1 MPGAIPAVAASSG
14 PRLLISPK
22 KAKGKGLDCGTLS
35 AGRREA
41 AMRAPAQGFAGVEN
55 YSRRSAFPGACVF
68 RLLICDDHPPI
79 RTALRLLARQVDPT
93 SDVTETGN
101 ARDLVEV
108 LRGRRDFDL
117 LVLDLQLPGM
127 SGLSV
132 LSEVKQLRPELAVLV
147 LSADESPQS
156 VDAALQAGASSYLFK
171 SASETVLFQALKD
184 VCGRRL
190 ALPESITAKAGGR
203 GRAVPDDGLSLSARQ
218 RDVLNCLLHGMSA
231 KQVARTLGLSE
242 GTVKSHTV
250 AVFRALNVSSRAQA
264 VVEAHRRGITLG
276 C

>member
-1 MPGAIPAVAASSG
+1 M
-14 PRLLISPK
+14 
-22 KAKGKGLDCGTLS
+22 
-35 AGRREA
+35 
-41 AMRAPAQGFAGVEN
+41 
-55 YSRRSAFPGACVF
+55 F

-101 ARDLVEV
+101 AHDLVEV

-147 LSADESPQS
+147 LSADENPQS

-190 ALPESITAKAGGR
+190 ALPESITAKVGGR
-203 GRAVPDDGLSLSARQ
+203 GRGVPDDGLSLSARQ

>member
-1 MPGAIPAVAASSG
+1 M
-14 PRLLISPK
+14 SPK
-22 KAKGKGLDCGTLS
+22 KATCSTEIAAHFRP
-35 AGRREA
+35 AGFY
-41 AMRAPAQGFAGVEN
+41 RAIEGADPDFVGVEKKF
-55 YSRRSAFPGACVF
+55 RGESAFPGACVF

-79 RTALRLLARQVDPT
+79 RTALRLLARQVDAT

-127 SGLSV
+127 SGLNV

-203 GRAVPDDGLSLSARQ
+203 GRTVPDDGLALSARQ